1 MVNAYDLAIV
11 GGGFA
16 GLVCARSAALR
27 GLHTVVL
34 ERQPAPGHR
43 IHTTGLLVKEVAERL
58 GAPPRPA
65 RRIRGGPRF
74 GPSPPSP
81 DPGWPGY
88 PFPAPPPPRLIP
100 PR

>member
-58 GAPPRPA
+58 EAPPRLT
-65 RRIRGGPRF
+65 RRIRGVGLYR
-74 GPSPPSP
+74 PSLASL
-81 DPGWPGY
+81 DPEAPGY
-88 PFPAPPPPRLIP
+88 YLPAPATPRAV
-100 PR
+100 